1 MFEVFLKSQIM
12 CAKIR
17 TFQEEEIFSLE
28 ILKSSEVQ
36 ISIINIELYCDG
48 NYPRGISILYLVDG
62 QKSIQLN
69 YIEST
74 SEVFRKDSLALNQNE
89 YVCQIDMWKHKNILQ
104 KVEI

>member
-12 CAKIR
+12 CAKIK
-17 TFQEEEIFSLE
+17 TFQEDEIFQME
-28 ILKSSEVQ
+28 IEKSSETN
-36 ISIINIELYCDG
+36 IAIINIELYCDG

-74 SEVFRKDSLALNQNE
+74 LEVFRKDSLALN
-89 YVCQIDMWKHKNILQ
+89 
-104 KVEI
+104 